1 MKQINM
7 TMKIVVYLML
17 FALISNLNVKANGG
31 PVDGSAVYRT
41 GDIVLIK
48 QANIKLEKEVLNIK
62 LDGDHSIVHVTYQLR
77 NNSYSKIDVT
87 YGFPVDIV
95 RDEMISYDMEW
106 QDEYIPNIQFTA
118 NGTKLPI
125 KRQLDYSIMESKRSN
140 SDENPI
146 EFRRNWYV
154 VDFAINKGE
163 SLSLSVEYKV
173 KNGFTDWSTTKNFFE
188 SYSKRELIYDFSPAQ
203 NWGDG
208 TINSLIVEVD
218 ASNIIN
224 TNGELNL
231 KGLALVNKSGK
242 YANEFTNFDLKTSES
257 LLISYSNEVEKY
269 SDFITEHRIPST
281 DIKSIETSSELEVDY
296 SKMNLFDNSFET
308 AWVEGVAGSG
318 IGEKIKIQL
327 SDYRLA
333 AICLVNG
340 YTKNSGTY
348 TTNNRIKKVKIEKEI
363 VDYQD
368 PNKTSI
374 ETYEKE
380 IKDLPFATI
389 NLNNFYSLTSTI
401 GDYGEGYSKIRSIT
415 ITILEVYN
423 GTKYDDTCISELYL
437 LGYQWKD

>member
-1 MKQINM
+1 M
-7 TMKIVVYLML
+7 TMKRIIYLIM
-17 FALISNLNVKANGG
+17 FALISNLSVKANGG

-48 QANIKLEKEVLNIK
+48 QANIKLEKEILNIK
-62 LDGDHSIVHVTYQLR
+62 IDGDHSIVNVTYQLR
-77 NNSYSKIDVT
+77 NNGYSKIDVT

-106 QDEYIPNIQFTA
+106 QDEYIPNIQFSA
-118 NGTKLPI
+118 NGNKLPI
-125 KRQLDYSIMESKRSN
+125 KRQLDYSIMELKHNN
-140 SDENPI
+140 SDEHPI

-154 VDFAINKGE
+154 VDFSINKGE

-208 TINSLIVEVD
+208 TINSLTVEID
-218 ASNIIN
+218 ASSIIN

-231 KGLALVNKSGK
+231 KGLELVNKSGK
-242 YANEFTNFDLKTSES
+242 YVNEFTNFDLKTSES
-257 LLISYSNEVEKY
+257 LLISYSNEVKKY
-269 SDFITEHRIPST
+269 SDFITEHRIPSSN
-281 DIKSIETSSELEVDY
+281 IKSIEVSSELEGNY

-340 YTKNSGTY
+340 YTKNSETY

-380 IKDLPFATI
+380 IKDLPFTTV

-415 ITILEVYN
+415 ITILDVYK
-423 GTKYDDTCISELYL
+423 GTKYDDTCISEIYL